1 MVDNRARYGDW
12 EADLIE
18 GAKGSGYL
26 LSLYERKSR
35 FGKLMKLQTKSSKET
50 TGGLIRQLKSYKVK
64 TITYDNGLEFSG
76 HSKVTRALGAQG
88 YFCKPYHSWEKG
100 GVENYNGLVRQYLP
114 KGTSFADLTAERLK
128 EIEEEINF
136 RPRKILDIKSPS
148 ELENKL
154 AA

>member
-1 MVDNRARYGDW
+1 MDKRTRYGDW

-18 GAKGSGYL
+18 GTQGSGYI

-35 FGKLMKLQTKSSKET
+35 FGKLVKLNTKSSEAT
-50 TGGLIRQLKSYKVK
+50 TRGLIGQLEGYKVE

-76 HSKVTRALGAQG
+76 HLEVSRAPGAKS

-114 KGTSFADLTAERLK
+114 KGTSFTDLTAERLK
-128 EIEEEINF
+128 KIEEEINR

-148 ELENKL
+148 ELEIKL

>member
-1 MVDNRARYGDW
+1 MDNRTRYGDW

-35 FGKLMKLQTKSSKET
+35 FGKLVKLESKSSEAT
-50 TGGLIRQLKSYKVK
+50 TRALIEQLEGYKVE
-64 TITYDNGLEFSG
+64 TITYDNGLKFCG
-76 HSKVTRALGAQG
+76 HLEVNQALGAQS

-114 KGTSFADLTAERLK
+114 KGTSFTDLTAQRLE
-128 EIEEEINF
+128 EIEEEINH
-136 RPRKILDIKSPS
+136 RPRKILDIQSPS
-148 ELENKL
+148 ELKNKI

>member
-1 MVDNRARYGDW
+1 MCVH
-12 EADLIE
+12 
-18 GAKGSGYL
+18 
-26 LSLYERKSR
+26 
-35 FGKLMKLQTKSSKET
+35 
-50 TGGLIRQLKSYKVK
+50 

-76 HSKVTRALGAQG
+76 HLEVNQALRAKS

-128 EIEEEINF
+128 EIEEEINL